1 MSESPQQQAIKNE
14 ITSETRK
21 NIVINLVLNG
31 LIAYFLMRQYSSL
44 TAWGDNGYGVDLLIT
59 GFILSGLLGAIFIG
73 LFRRK
78 RDRAELIPAGHE
90 GQSLAWLLPYNPWLA
105 ALLMG
110 VLGAAIAAPILLAL
124 LALLDID
131 SMHPLQY
138 AVIKG
143 VWAGVLAGI
152 VVPIAIAQGL
162 RTETQAKHT

>member
-1 MSESPQQQAIKNE
+1 MTEYAKQQAVKSE

-31 LIAYFLMRQYSSL
+31 LIAYFLMRRYSSL

-78 RDRAELIPAGHE
+78 RDRAELIPTGHE
-90 GQSLAWLLPYNPWLA
+90 GRSLAWLLPYNPWLA
-105 ALLMG
+105 ALVMG
-110 VLGAAIAAPILLAL
+110 ILGAVIAAPILLGAL
-124 LALLDID
+124 TLIGID
-131 SMHPLQY
+131 SLQPLHY
-138 AVIKG
+138 ALIKG

-152 VVPIAIAQGL
+152 VVPIAINQGL
-162 RTETQAKHT
+162 RAAPAA